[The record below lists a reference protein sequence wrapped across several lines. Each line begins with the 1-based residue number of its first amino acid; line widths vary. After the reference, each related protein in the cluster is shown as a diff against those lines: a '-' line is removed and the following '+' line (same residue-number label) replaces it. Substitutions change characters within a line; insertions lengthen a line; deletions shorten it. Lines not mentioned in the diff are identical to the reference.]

1 MLIYPR
7 KAALDSTTS
16 INNRTYAPPRK
27 KKINTMQLKIFLLS
41 SSNLS
46 FPLAKTA
53 KSLFST
59 YITKIN
65 PGGHSPQ
72 VFIRKPW
79 GAECHLREKQ
89 STCLSEMHCQKPFKK
104 KNNQQTNTHTKH
116 PPQKPKQNQ
125 QPRALQL
132 FALPAAYGPALQVS
146 LHSSS

>member
-16 INNRTYAPPRK
+16 INNRTCAPPRK

-59 YITKIN
+59 YTTKIN
-65 PGGHSPQ
+65 PSGRSPQ
-72 VFIRKPW
+72 AFIRKPW
-79 GAECHLREKQ
+79 GVECHLREKQ

-104 KNNQQTNTHTKH
+104 KNNKHTHTKH
-116 PPQKPKQNQ
+116 PPKTQTKPAT
-125 QPRALQL
+125 RSTTTIC
-132 FALPAAYGPALQVS
+132 PACSVWPCTPVFSTWQ
-146 LHSSS
+146 